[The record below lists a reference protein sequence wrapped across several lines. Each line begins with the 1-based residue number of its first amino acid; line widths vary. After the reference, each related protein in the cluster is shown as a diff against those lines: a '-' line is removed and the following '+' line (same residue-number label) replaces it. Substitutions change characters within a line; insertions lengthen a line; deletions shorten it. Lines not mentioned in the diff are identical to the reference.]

1 MFPTFLWRNQC
12 DQIWGN
18 FPTLAKFPHF
28 GKISNYLSI
37 FRGCIK
43 YLAKHRTYFCI
54 FLMLLGKFSMLKVAK
69 Y

>member
-37 FRGCIK
+37 FRGCIN
-43 YLAKHRTYFCI
+43 YLAKHWTHFDN
-54 FLMLLGKFSMLKVAK
+54 KFFILVNRLIMSK
-69 Y
+69 